1 MLNKFGCARWRG
13 ELAKGRGLQGWWNFA
28 NGAVFPPLLKYLPFS
43 FQLKEKNTNFI

>member
-28 NGAVFPPLLKYLPFS
+28 NGAVPPTTEIPTFFFS
-43 FQLKEKNTNFI
+43 IEIKKS